1 MENIDMQ
8 SVIKAGAA
16 AAGVAIL
23 LGLLSLIPFLG
34 PVVAICLACA
44 GFLIPVGA
52 GIGYGYLAPGEEDMA
67 TSALGG
73 ALSGGASGL
82 ILGIFSGL
90 SSAVS
95 TAVYSNVGDAL
106 ASGTVATLLC
116 VCGFG
121 LGGLA
126 FGAIGGVIWPL
137 IQGRRAA

>member
-1 MENIDMQ
+1 MNNIHMQ
-8 SVIKAGAA
+8 SVIKSGAA
-16 AAGVAIL
+16 AAAVAIV
-23 LGLLSLIPFLG
+23 LGLLSLIPVLG
-34 PVVAICLACA
+34 SVAAICLTCA

-52 GIGYGYLAPGEEDMA
+52 GIGYGYLAPGEEDTA

-95 TAVYSNVGDAL
+95 TAMSSSVGDAF
-106 ASGTVATLLC
+106 ASGTAATLLC
-116 VCGFG
+116 VCGLG
-121 LGGLA
+121 LGGLV

-137 IQGRRAA
+137 IQGQRA